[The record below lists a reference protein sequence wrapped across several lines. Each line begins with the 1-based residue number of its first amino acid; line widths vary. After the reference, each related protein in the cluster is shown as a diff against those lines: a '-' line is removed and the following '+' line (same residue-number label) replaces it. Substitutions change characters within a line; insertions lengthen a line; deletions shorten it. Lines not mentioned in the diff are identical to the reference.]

1 MSVAFKEKMPSLLM
15 ISSILE
21 EHYVKLPKYSKKK
34 EHFQS
39 LVSLLTDFFQVID
52 FFYSIGKALQNIDNS
67 KLDQVIVTNSI
78 PAK

>member
-1 MSVAFKEKMPSLLM
+1 MPSLLM

-21 EHYVKLPKYSKKK
+21 EHYVKPLKYSRKK

-39 LVSLLTDFFQVID
+39 LVLPLTVCFQVRYL
-52 FFYSIGKALQNIDNS
+52 FYLIGKALQNIDNS

-78 PAK
+78 PAKDG